1 MYLIHSIQLQKTNS
15 MLLLNMRSWI
25 CLIFFILLSLSNSH
39 ALELFGY
46 KLYDGIDQ
54 YINDGEVNFKKKL
67 IEEIKIDSDKVLI
80 ANQYLSNY
88 YIRSTKT
95 GYIFEIHG
103 SNNNLKIN
111 PVECLDIQDEFIAS
125 FQNKIPSLFSTQVNN
140 SLIS

>member
-1 MYLIHSIQLQKTNS
+1 
-15 MLLLNMRSWI
+15 MRSWVF
-25 CLIFFILLSLSNSH
+25 LIFFILLSLSNSH

-67 IEEIKIDSDKVLI
+67 IEEIEIDSDKVLI

-125 FQNKIPSLFSTQVNN
+125 FQNKIPSLFSTQVKQFPNKLK
-140 SLIS
+140 SKTTWEI